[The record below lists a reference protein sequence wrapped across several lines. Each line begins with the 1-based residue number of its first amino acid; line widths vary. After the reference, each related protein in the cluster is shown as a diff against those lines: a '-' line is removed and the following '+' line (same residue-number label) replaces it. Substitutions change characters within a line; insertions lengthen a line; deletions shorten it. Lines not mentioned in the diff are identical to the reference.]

1 MDVGGNVN
9 EYSQVI
15 IWWEGNINCK
25 ILFSWIV
32 HDNGF
37 QQHSWCMKEWT
48 QRQGTYWLGYLAIWV
63 RCCSGWTEAFTVV
76 VAGDEVI
83 NGKPAP
89 DMWGFY
95 PCCELP
101 NHLSIITEMSQHLD
115 CGFWFSS
122 FALQGW
128 IALSLPVLCWWSLWA
143 TWQISG
149 SCKAVECRPSHMPCH
164 WRCSVSLYYSHFVL
178 CHRLLFTPDLYVKC
192 TNFAAMLFCCPGSYR
207 NIRKKKKESGSYVD
221 NWWVVFWIF
230 RSANNVS
237 ELLHRAGV
245 KAGKAAGMTVLAV
258 PSLPTKEFHSLYSD
272 ADVVLNSLLDLEPET
287 WGLPPFEDRKQPFI
301 ASDPSLHCP
310 FSLKLLRNFFEG
322 LTLQT
327 WN

>member
-48 QRQGTYWLGYLAIWV
+48 QRQGTYWLRYLAIWV
-63 RCCSGWTEAFTVV
+63 RCCSGWTEAITMV

-101 NHLSIITEMSQHLD
+101 NHLSIITEMFQHLD
-115 CGFWFSS
+115 CGSWFSS

-128 IALSLPVLCWWSLWA
+128 IALSLPILCWWSLWA

-149 SCKAVECRPSHMPCH
+149 SCKAVKCRPSHMPCH

-178 CHRLLFTPDLYVKC
+178 CHRLLLHLTC
-192 TNFAAMLFCCPGSYR
+192 ML
-207 NIRKKKKESGSYVD
+207 N
-221 NWWVVFWIF
+221 
-230 RSANNVS
+230 AQT
-237 ELLHRAGV
+237 LLQCFSV
-245 KAGKAAGMTVLAV
+245 VLAV
-258 PSLPTKEFHSLYSD
+258 IGISEKRKRKWLSCGQ
-272 ADVVLNSLLDLEPET
+272 VVS
-287 WGLPPFEDRKQPFI
+287 GLF
-301 ASDPSLHCP
+301 
-310 FSLKLLRNFFEG
+310 NF
-322 LTLQT
+322 QVS
-327 WN
+327 